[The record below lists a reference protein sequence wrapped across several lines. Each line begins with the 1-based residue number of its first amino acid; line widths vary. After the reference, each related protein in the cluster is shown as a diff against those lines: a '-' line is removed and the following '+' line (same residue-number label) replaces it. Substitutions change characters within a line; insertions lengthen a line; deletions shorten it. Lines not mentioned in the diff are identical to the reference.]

1 MRHPVSIRSV
11 CLEDLELLVV
21 LYILCF
27 REPPWLEI
35 FLPEEVREDFAKI
48 LSYPETVFLVAVDG
62 DGRVIGAAIGFDV
75 RRKADVWER
84 LPYTPAPTFYLAEV
98 FVDPEARG
106 NRTCQWLLR
115 SMSDAAA
122 KKGFAK
128 LAARTSVNQPI
139 IQHVLVD
146 RMECAVVGT
155 EEVVSRK
162 VIDGEVVDA
171 PDTRVLMVG
180 PTLAFN
186 DAPAR
191 GCHSGY

>member
-1 MRHPVSIRSV
+1 MRRPHSIRPIRP
-11 CLEDLELLVV
+11 EDLERLVA
-21 LYILCF
+21 LYVLCF
-27 REPPWLEI
+27 REPPWLEV

-106 NRTCQWLLR
+106 HRTCKWLLR

-139 IQHVLVD
+139 IRHVLVD

-162 VIDGEVVDA
+162 EVDGQIVDA

-180 PTLAFN
+180 PTLAF
-186 DAPAR
+186 DTSPYR